1 MPTPIETAFDL
12 LPGRDDLLMRLSALE
27 AMCLARGIRLSF
39 HADMHEFKSVMGRI
53 DDKYA
58 HVSPLLDCDTADL
71 AHARWILG
79 RDARGE
85 VVSTQAVRFY
95 PDDGTDALER
105 WTSLRMFYDR
115 PEMAPEDE
123 SCILAGRA
131 VEANRGIRAWIHSGG
146 TWVRKDHRG
155 PDAHGMHLSEVL
167 PRISRQIG
175 MAMFPAATAVQAG
188 CTPRL
193 AEAGVAL
200 RYGYRRLC
208 PILRHARGGQVEEFI
223 FLWMTREEMHED
235 ARAFHLKLSRI
246 GAPKVA
252 RKQAA

>member
-1 MPTPIETAFDL
+1 MPTPLEAAVDL

-27 AMCLARGIRLSF
+27 AMCLARGIRLGF
-39 HADMHEFKSVMGRI
+39 HSDMHAFKRTMGAI
-53 DDKYA
+53 DDRYA

-85 VVSTQAVRFY
+85 VVATQAFRFY

-115 PEMAPEDE
+115 PEAAPADE
-123 SCILAGRA
+123 SCVLAGRA
-131 VEANRGIRAWIHSGG
+131 AEANRGIRAWIHSGG

-175 MAMFPAATAVQAG
+175 MEMFPAAEAVQAG

-193 AEAGVAL
+193 AEAGVAQ

-208 PILRHARGGQVEEFI
+208 PVLRHARGGQVEEFI
-223 FLWMTREEMHED
+223 FLWMTREEMRED
-235 ARAFHLKLSRI
+235 ARAFHFKLSRI

-252 RKQAA
+252 RRQAA

>member
-1 MPTPIETAFDL
+1 MPTPIETASDL
-12 LPGRDDLLMRLSALE
+12 LPGRDDLLIRLAAME

-39 HADMHEFKSVMGRI
+39 HSDMRAFKRTMAAI

-71 AHARWILG
+71 SHARWILG
-79 RDARGE
+79 RDAKGE
-85 VVSTQAVRFY
+85 VVSTQAFRFY
-95 PDDGTDALER
+95 PDDGTDAYDR

-115 PEMAPEDE
+115 PETAPPGE
-123 SCILAGRA
+123 SCVLAGRA

-155 PDAHGMHLSEVL
+155 PDQHGLHLSEVL

-175 MAMFPAATAVQAG
+175 MAAFPEAEAVQAG

-193 AEAGVAL
+193 AEAGVAQ

-208 PILRHARGGQVEEFI
+208 PMLTHTRAGGVEQFI
-223 FLWMTREEMHED
+223 FLWMDRAEMEED
-235 ARAFHLKLSRI
+235 ARAFHLRLSRI
-246 GAPKVA
+246 GAPKSI
-252 RKQAA
+252 RRHAA